1 MKKIS
6 VFLVLAILIFSS
18 ISFAQEE
25 DVKGSQDHPL
35 LSRIPNYYIS
45 DQANKDFDSY
55 TSPYID
61 KDNVWEGKLTKT
73 NYSAKEGTKEFS
85 FLQIVR
91 NYENAIKKLG
101 GKILLSETNRLNAK
115 IEKNEGI
122 TYVSVEAF
130 NDGRNYTLII
140 VENKPM
146 EDEVT
151 IDAASLN
158 KGISET
164 GKIAIYGVYF
174 DTGKSDIKPE
184 SKSTIVEIV
193 KMLKQSSKLKLFV
206 VGHTDID
213 GSLESNIKLSSDRAA
228 SVVKALIENGIQ
240 AARLKSS
247 GVGPYC
253 PVESNRT
260 EGGKAK
266 NRRVELVEMF

>member
-6 VFLVLAILIFSS
+6 VLFVLAILFFSS
-18 ISFAQEE
+18 ISLAQEK
-25 DVKGSQDHPL
+25 DMKGSQDHPL

-45 DQANKDFDSY
+45 DQAKKDFDSY

-61 KDNVWEGKLTKT
+61 KDNVWEGKLTQT
-73 NYSAKEGTKEFS
+73 NYSAKEGTKELS
-85 FLQIVR
+85 FLQIVK

-101 GKILLSETNRLNAK
+101 GKILLSETRILNAK
-115 IEKNEGI
+115 IEKNKGV

-151 IDAASLN
+151 IDAASLS

-164 GKIAIYGVYF
+164 GKIAIYGIYF

-184 SKSTIVEIV
+184 SKPTIVEIV
-193 KMLKQSSKLKLFV
+193 KMLKQNPKLKLFV

-213 GSLESNIKLSSDRAA
+213 GSLESNMKLSSSRAA

-240 AARLKSS
+240 ASRLRSG

-253 PVESNRT
+253 PVESNHT

>member
-6 VFLVLAILIFSS
+6 VFLVLAIFIYPSL
-18 ISFAQEE
+18 SFAQEKDKE
-25 DVKGSQDHPL
+25 SSQDHPL

-55 TSPYID
+55 TSSYID
-61 KDNVWEGKLTKT
+61 KDNIWEGKLTQI
-73 NYSAKEGTKEFS
+73 NYSAKEGTKSLS
-85 FLQIVR
+85 FVQIVR

-101 GKILLSETNRLNAK
+101 GKILLSETRILHAK
-115 IEKNEGI
+115 IEQNDGV

-151 IDAASLN
+151 INAASLN
-158 KGISET
+158 KDISET
-164 GKIAIYGVYF
+164 GKIAIYGIYF

-184 SKSTIVEIV
+184 SKPTIVEIE
-193 KMLKQSSKLKLFV
+193 KMLKQNSKLKLFV

-213 GSLESNIKLSSDRAA
+213 GSLESNMKLSSDRAA

-240 AARLKSS
+240 ASRLKSG

-253 PVESNRT
+253 PVENNHT

>member
-6 VFLVLAILIFSS
+6 VLFVLAILFVSS
-18 ISFAQEE
+18 ISLAQEK
-25 DVKGSQDHPL
+25 DMKGSQDHPL

-45 DQANKDFDSY
+45 DQAKKDFDSY

-61 KDNVWEGKLTKT
+61 KDNVWEGKLTQT
-73 NYSAKEGTKEFS
+73 NYSAKEGTKELS
-85 FLQIVR
+85 FLQIVK

-101 GKILLSETNRLNAK
+101 GKILLSETRILNAK
-115 IEKNEGI
+115 IEKNKGV

-151 IDAASLN
+151 IDAASLS

-164 GKIAIYGVYF
+164 GKIAIYGIYF

-184 SKSTIVEIV
+184 SKPTIVEIV
-193 KMLKQSSKLKLFV
+193 KMLKQNSKLKLFV

-213 GSLESNIKLSSDRAA
+213 GSLESNMKLSSGRAA

-240 AARLKSS
+240 ASRLKSG

-253 PVESNRT
+253 PVESNHT